1 MDIPKNSVEFVTRT
15 VSSSHIVERVST
27 MRSRKIF
34 VLLAVVGA
42 LTVPAAFPAFGT
54 QYNPTYGPSPSNLYF
69 DFGCTAGSL
78 VADWPLTG
86 SGGSTGTTFA
96 DASGN
101 GNTATLY
108 GTDTVKSTTAMGYP
122 AAPVGG
128 GIYFNGKSGTGN
140 YLGVPYNAAFSG
152 MDNLTLTAW
161 VYFPSGFT
169 ISNETATG
177 KDEIF
182 SLWNQGGG
190 TQCYQLGFGYIN
202 SGSNSWLAFQAP
214 GNGYDTHY
222 WNTGGTPPGPHVTPG
237 TWQLI
242 SVSYSGGTGT
252 ATAIGLWDMMENG
265 ISTIGGQLNVGSGN
279 SQKPIPTAAANQVLK
294 LAGGDNEWVGGLADL
309 AIWGSALS
317 PTDST
322 GPTGYTPAI
331 GLTAGELGAL
341 YNTPMSGISALAA
354 YNAVAMN
361 QLFTLYANASP
372 TATTPVST
380 ANGTLTWQY
389 VASGLPGTS
398 GSVGT
403 LGNGA
408 DYVNLDDSGGG
419 IETVVVPEP
428 AMLTLVASGLLGLLA
443 YAWRKRK

>member
-1 MDIPKNSVEFVTRT
+1 MDIPKNSVKFVTRT

-34 VLLAVVGA
+34 VLLALVGA
-42 LTVPAAFPAFGT
+42 FTVPAGFPAFGT

-86 SGGSTGTTFA
+86 SGGGAGTTFA

-108 GTDTVKSTTAMGYP
+108 GSDTVTSTTALGYP

-128 GIYFNGKSGTGN
+128 GIYFNGLSGAGN

-169 ISNETATG
+169 ISNETAAG
-177 KDEIF
+177 KREIF
-182 SLWNQGGG
+182 SLWNQSGG
-190 TQCYQLGFGYIN
+190 TQCYQLGFGFEN
-202 SGSNSWLAFQAP
+202 SGSISWLAFQAP
-214 GNGYDTHY
+214 GQGYDTHY
-222 WNTGGTPPGPHVTPG
+222 WNTGGTPPGPHATPG
-237 TWQLI
+237 SWQLI
-242 SVSYSGGTGT
+242 SVSYAGGTGT
-252 ATAIGLWDMMENG
+252 ATAVGLWDMMENG
-265 ISTIGGQLNVGSGN
+265 IATIGGQLNVGSGN
-279 SQKPIPTAAANQVLK
+279 AQRPIPTAAANQILK
-294 LAGGDNEWVGGLADL
+294 LAGGDNEWIGGLADL
-309 AIWGSALS
+309 AIWNSALS

-322 GPTGYTPAI
+322 GPTYYTPTE

-341 YNTPMSGISALAA
+341 YNTPMSGISALAG

-372 TATTPVST
+372 SATAPVTT

-389 VASGLPGTS
+389 VASGLPGAS

-428 AMLTLVASGLLGLLA
+428 AMLTLVASGVLGLLA